1 MARRIRNQTKSEK
14 VNEFLAKNF
23 DKEITLYGHG
33 KTAERF
39 PLKFIIEDFEVNPD
53 KTITIDGMNKRLGHF
68 QTTIKPSDIA
78 KMVTDESE

>member
-1 MARRIRNQTKSEK
+1 M
-14 VNEFLAKNF
+14 
-23 DKEITLYGHG
+23 
-33 KTAERF
+33 
-39 PLKFIIEDFEVNPD
+39 EDFEVNPD